1 MKVTA
6 ADWRDPLSSK
16 KGAFGLTDNERT
28 LILNVAKNIRQA
40 NAFDATP
47 MYALVET
54 LIQKHT
60 IRLETILELL
70 TDPEKGEGAG
80 WRTYPE

>member
-6 ADWRDPLSSK
+6 ADWRNPLSSK
-16 KGAFGLTDNERT
+16 KGPFGLTDNERM
-28 LILNVAKNIRQA
+28 LVLNVAKGIR
-40 NAFDATP
+40 NAQTLDATP
-47 MYALVET
+47 MYALIET

-60 IRLETILELL
+60 IRLETMLELL
-70 TDPEKGEGAG
+70 TDPEKGEGAR